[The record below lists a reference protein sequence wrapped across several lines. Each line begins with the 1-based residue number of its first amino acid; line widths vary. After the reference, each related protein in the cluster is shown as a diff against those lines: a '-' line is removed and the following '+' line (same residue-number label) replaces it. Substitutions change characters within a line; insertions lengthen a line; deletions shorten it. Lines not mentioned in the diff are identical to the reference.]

1 MQEPGWDKVG
11 LHMWGQ
17 PAGRMPR
24 QSKESVS
31 TERRPGF
38 RVCRKGK
45 ESFHLTGSQ
54 HGESEPTSEEKGME
68 VTEHVV
74 VQRGEAERTRGGRDA
89 HTASNYRLKK
99 NNTC

>member
-1 MQEPGWDKVG
+1 MQEPGRDKVG

-17 PAGRMPR
+17 PAGRMPG

-38 RVCRKGK
+38 RVCRKGT
-45 ESFHLTGSQ
+45 ERFHLMGNQ

-68 VTEHVV
+68 VSEHFGVGRQSA
-74 VQRGEAERTRGGRDA
+74 QRVEGMHTRFKLPAE
-89 HTASNYRLKK
+89 K